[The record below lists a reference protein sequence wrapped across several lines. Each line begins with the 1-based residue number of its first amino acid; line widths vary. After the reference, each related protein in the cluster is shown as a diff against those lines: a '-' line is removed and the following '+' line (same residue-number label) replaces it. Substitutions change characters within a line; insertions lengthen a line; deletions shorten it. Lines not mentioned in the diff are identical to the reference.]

1 MNKIFILALTLVLI
15 LSTLYIA
22 TKPGEL
28 REVSFG
34 GKSLKVVEK
43 EIETKS
49 HKTQIETKEPVQKA
63 NSPKVTPQNNID
75 EKIIQ
80 WRISQNLK
88 EQQQIKTTSQPKK
101 VPVLKVMP
109 EKQEKVTI
117 QTQTSKVVQKPKP
130 PSKVQ
135 PPPKPQSKSKVMTP
149 TKLKA
154 QPKQKVLTAYE
165 ETIAWNQWHANLANE
180 IHRLSNLRQEDFKV
194 TIYKTKV
201 YYSFDVDNN
210 RNISNIII
218 TVENLPSK
226 NDTNKV
232 ITHFKTIIN
241 MMNNKPILKFV
252 EGSQRTSV
260 HVQDSIIW
268 VNPGEEKTTNASKYS
283 DYETV
288 KKYK

>member
-49 HKTQIETKEPVQKA
+49 PKTQIETKEPVQQA
-63 NSPKVTPQNNID
+63 NSPKATPQNNID
-75 EKIIQ
+75 EKIIE

-101 VPVLKVMP
+101 VTAPKVMP
-109 EKQEKVTI
+109 VKQEKVTI
-117 QTQTSKVVQKPKP
+117 QTQTSKVEQK
-130 PSKVQ
+130 
-135 PPPKPQSKSKVMTP
+135 PKPQSKVQPQPKPQYKSQVLTP
-149 TKLKA
+149 TKPKA

-165 ETIAWNQWHANLANE
+165 ETIAWNQWHANVVNE
-180 IHRLSNLRQEDFKV
+180 FVRLSQSRNTALDPK
-194 TIYKTKV
+194 KGTKV
-201 YYSFDVDNN
+201 SFDFRVDKNGNVSDVRILVDN
-210 RNISNIII
+210 
-218 TVENLPSK
+218 PSELYTAYQQFAPYIK
-226 NDTNKV
+226 ALSKKSV
-232 ITHFKTIIN
+232 
-241 MMNNKPILKFV
+241 LKFPA
-252 EGSQRTSV
+252 GTQRTVTTVS
-260 HVQDSIIW
+260 DSFILESGPTSQL
-268 VNPGEEKTTNASKYS
+268 NSSRYK

-288 KKYK
+288 KKYR

>member
-101 VPVLKVMP
+101 VPVPKVMP

-165 ETIAWNQWHANLANE
+165 ETIAWNQWHANVVNE
-180 IHRLSNLRQEDFKV
+180 FVRLSQSRNTALDPK
-194 TIYKTKV
+194 KGTKV
-201 YYSFDVDNN
+201 SFDFRVDKNGNVSDVRILVDN
-210 RNISNIII
+210 
-218 TVENLPSK
+218 PSELYTAYQQFAPYIK
-226 NDTNKV
+226 ALSKKSV
-232 ITHFKTIIN
+232 
-241 MMNNKPILKFV
+241 LKFPA
-252 EGSQRTSV
+252 GTQRTVTTVS
-260 HVQDSIIW
+260 DSFILESGPTSQL
-268 VNPGEEKTTNASKYS
+268 NSSRYK

-288 KKYK
+288 KKYR